1 MYDESFSSAGR
12 TNKKNSKAKAK
23 NMNMKNM
30 SKVKIKSDKSP
41 IHNTQDYY
49 YPPNSQIKVEN
60 RRKSFKES
68 NKSE

>member
-1 MYDESFSSAGR
+1 
-12 TNKKNSKAKAK
+12 
-23 NMNMKNM
+23 MN
-30 SKVKIKSDKSP
+30 KVKIKSDKSP

-49 YPPNSQIKVEN
+49 YPINSQIKVEN

>member
-12 TNKKNSKAKAK
+12 TNKKKAKVK
-23 NMNMKNM
+23 NMKNT
-30 SKVKIKSDKSP
+30 SKVKIKSDKST
-41 IHNTQDYY
+41 IHNTQDCYY